1 MPARARLTS
10 VDVCAGAGGL
20 ALGLEAAG
28 FDPVA
33 LVENDPKACATLR
46 ANRPRWNVLELDLL
60 DFDPEEHRYVY
71 DVDLLS
77 AGLPRVKSNASVKRA
92 EDRYEQELLRA
103 TIWLVPGIRPRAVL
117 IENVPELV
125 QSDAYAD
132 IRGFV
137 HEELE
142 HLGYRL
148 HWQVLNAS
156 GFGIPQDRKQGLLVA
171 LRDDLADGF
180 QWPTPDP
187 VPPQTVGE
195 ALKTSMASAGWPHAE
210 AWADRACRIAPA
222 IVGGSKNRGGADLGP
237 TGTKRSWAALGVN
250 GGSIGD
256 EPPGPD
262 FPGSRTAT
270 RNSSPSSRSRRWP
283 FSRACRPT
291 GSWPAA
297 RPRATDS
304 WGMPAHLRWAG
315 LLEQLS
321 QMPCVRDRALSFF
334 DTPPTDTGTGDRPH
348 DEHFACRWSSQETRR

>member
-28 FDPVA
+28 FEPVA

-71 DVDLLS
+71 DADLLS

-195 ALKTSMASAGWPHAE
+195 ALKKSMASAGWPHAE

-262 FPGSRTAT
+262 FPWLPDGDPKLLPKLTVPQVAVLQ
-270 RNSSPSSRSRRWP
+270 
-283 FSRACRPT
+283 
-291 GSWPAA
+291 
-297 RPRATDS
+297 
-304 WGMPAHLRWAG
+304 GMPTDWVLAG
-315 LLEQLS
+315 GKTSSYRQLGHACPPP
-321 QMPCVRDRALSFF
+321 MARAVGEAVADALG
-334 DTPPTDTGTGDRPH
+334 GTSPLP
-348 DEHFACRWSSQETRR
+348 